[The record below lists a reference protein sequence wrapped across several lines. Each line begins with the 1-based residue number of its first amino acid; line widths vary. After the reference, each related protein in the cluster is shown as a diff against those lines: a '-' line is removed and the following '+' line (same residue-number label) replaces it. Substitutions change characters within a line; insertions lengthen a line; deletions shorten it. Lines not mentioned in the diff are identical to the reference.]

1 MYGGGELMSKIYI
14 GICEDEKFFREEMEK
29 MISVYAN
36 ESESDIEMGCYD
48 VAVDLSKDILE
59 NHKQYDLLF
68 LDIEMEGMSG
78 MELAHRLRRDG
89 YEGVICF
96 VTSKDNYA
104 LDAFSV
110 EAIGYIRKPAK
121 YQEVKRI
128 IQKAWVQILYQ
139 RDAEEAKKRY
149 IEITTQNEK
158 VVVDTQQVLYVE
170 KRRNQCLF
178 HLEEKEIVCYETL
191 KNIYERLDK
200 QKFYYAHQGFIVNF
214 DKIKEVKKDIVCFGE
229 GREIPVSRRYRSEL
243 HELHLDKIYRLR
255 KERMSMDKY

>member
-1 MYGGGELMSKIYI
+1 MDDRGELMGKIYV

-29 MISVYAN
+29 MVSVYAN
-36 ESESDIEMGCYD
+36 ESESDIEIGCYEAATHLVKD
-48 VAVDLSKDILE
+48 VRDNQKV
-59 NHKQYDLLF
+59 YDLLF
-68 LDIEMEGMSG
+68 LDVEMERMSG
-78 MELAHRLRRDG
+78 MELAKMLRQDG

-96 VTSKDNYA
+96 VTSKDQYA

-110 EAIGYIRKPAK
+110 EAIGYIKKPAK

-128 IQKAWVQILYQ
+128 IQKATVQILYQ

-170 KRRNQCLF
+170 KRRNQCVF
-178 HLEEKEIVCYETL
+178 HLEETEIVCYETL

-214 DKIKEVKKDIVCFGE
+214 DKIKEVKKDIVCFGA
-229 GREIPVSRRYRSEL
+229 GREIPVSRRYQNEL
-243 HELHLDKIYRLR
+243 RQLHLDKIYRLR
-255 KERMSMDKY
+255 QERSSNN